1 MSLVIDQTADIS
13 VKQAEKSVYRYRKLN
28 QVNGGSTLNLSTS
41 TTLAQFNIP
50 NSVYNFSRSYLQFDL
65 SEVKQTTYSS
75 FYVDSAPLNS
85 IRLQSSRGEILVDIQ
100 NSQVYSRVSSLFKS
114 VKDAKYGVSS
124 AAAIANATNQANLGN
139 IAYNSTRTTA
149 NLSVNLASDA
159 QIVDDNAGT
168 GSTISA
174 LTNAQGFIKIQHLV
188 TSALDTAQAFRY
200 KIDLSSICSGSIMGV
215 DKDLFLNDNLL
226 LTLYFQPYNQWGFKS
241 AVDGATPLILT
252 AAPVVTNFNL
262 YLAEQMNVN
271 LIENYRAAVSQGV
284 KMVVPYVQSNQLS
297 TPAAVGYVSMSSNL
311 SAGMGLK
318 LKRIITIPI
327 NSTNSLNKTSDV
339 YNIGS
344 VKWSQIQT
352 SFNSRPIQDQ
362 FLTVDDSTLYNYHSS
377 KLNDTLINSED
388 TYLEN
393 CFFLDDFSNS
403 DSVSDYKH
411 NDMELSGLD
420 MGMNNNVYTVQIY
433 QNATASLIL
442 CQFQVFNRMLMVT
455 NQGLSW
461 VSE

>member
-1 MSLVIDQTADIS
+1 MSLVIDKTADIS

-28 QVNGGSTLNLSTS
+28 QINGGSTLNLSTS
-41 TTLAQFNIP
+41 TTLSQFNIP
-50 NSVYNFSRSYLQFDL
+50 NSVYNFSRSYLQFDV

-100 NSQVYSRVSSLFKS
+100 NSQVYSRISSLFKS
-114 VKDAKYGVSS
+114 VDNCKYGVSS
-124 AAAIANATNQANLGN
+124 AALLQNATNQANLGN
-139 IAYNSTRTTA
+139 IAYTSRTTA
-149 NLSVNLASDA
+149 NLSVNLASDS
-159 QIVDDNAGT
+159 QVVDDNAGT
-168 GSTISA
+168 SSTISA
-174 LTNAQGFIKIQHLV
+174 LTTAQGFIKIQHLV

-200 KIDLSSICSGSIMGV
+200 KIDLDSICSGTIMGV

-271 LIENYRAAVSQGV
+271 LIENYRSAVNSGV
-284 KMVVPYVQSNQLS
+284 KMVVPYVQANQLS
-297 TPAAVGYVSMSSNL
+297 TPAAAGYVSMSSNL
-311 SAGMGLK
+311 SSGMGLK

-344 VKWSQIQT
+344 VKWSQIQS

-362 FLTVDDSTLYNYHSS
+362 FLTIDDSTLYNYHSS

-442 CQFQVFNRMLMVT
+442 CQFQVFNRMLMIT

>member
-28 QVNGGSTLNLSTS
+28 QVNGGTTLNLSTS

-50 NSVYNFSRSYLQFDL
+50 NSVYNFSRSYLQFDV

-75 FYVDSAPLNS
+75 FYVDSIPLNS
-85 IRLQSSRGEILVDIQ
+85 IRLQSSRGEILVDLQ
-100 NSQVYSRVSSLFKS
+100 NSQIYSRVSSLFKS
-114 VKDAKYGVSS
+114 QKNCTYGVSS
-124 AAAIANATNQANLGN
+124 AAAIANATNQANLAN
-139 IAYNSTRTTA
+139 IAYTSRTTA

-159 QIVDDNAGT
+159 MVVDDNAGT

-174 LTNAQGFIKIQHLV
+174 LTSAQGYIKIQHLV

-200 KIDLSSICSGSIMGV
+200 KIDLASICSGTLMGV

-241 AVDGATPLILT
+241 AVDGGTPVILT

-262 YLAEQMNVN
+262 YLAEQMNMN
-271 LIENYRAAVSQGV
+271 LIENYRAAVNQGV
-284 KMVVPYVQSNQLS
+284 KMVVPYVQANQLS
-297 TPAAVGYVSMSSNL
+297 TPAAAGYVSMSSNL

-327 NSTNSLNKTSDV
+327 NSTNSLNKTSDI

-344 VKWSQIQT
+344 AKFSQVQ
-352 SFNSRPIQDQ
+352 SSWNAKLIQDQ
-362 FLTVDDSTLYNYHSS
+362 FLNVDDSSLYNYHSP